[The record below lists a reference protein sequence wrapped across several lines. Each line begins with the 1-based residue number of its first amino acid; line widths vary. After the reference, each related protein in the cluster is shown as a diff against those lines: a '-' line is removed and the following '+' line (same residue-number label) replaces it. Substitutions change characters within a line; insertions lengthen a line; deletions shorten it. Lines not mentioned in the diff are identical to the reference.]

1 MLDIMIP
8 CDEPSHAIVGHHEW
22 RTSCC
27 NRVED
32 NCIPKDSLALE
43 KVYFW
48 ITCMNPL
55 MLLQMLV
62 IIEGLI
68 ARVMSG
74 VHTLLQLGKVQTYSR
89 RRLTS

>member
-8 CDEPSHAIVGHHEW
+8 CDELSHAIVSHHEW

-27 NRVED
+27 NRAED